1 MVEHILVPVDSS
13 ASAWR
18 ALDYVLDEHPEKQYT
33 VLHVVDLIAGGRDT
47 AGRQDARAHA
57 EKIVKQATDV
67 CLESGLD
74 EDSFDVITKDGK
86 PAATIVRVANERNV
100 DQIVM
105 GSRGLSDVDKLLLG
119 SVAETVVRRASCP
132 VNVIR

>member
-1 MVEHILVPVDSS
+1 MVKHILVPVDSS
-13 ASAWR
+13 SSAWR

-33 VLHVVDLIAGGRDT
+33 ILHVVDLIAGGRDT
-47 AGRQDARAHA
+47 EGRQDARGHA
-57 EKIVKQATDV
+57 TEIVEHATEQ
-67 CLESGLD
+67 CLDAGLD
-74 EDSFDVITKDGK
+74 EDSFEVLTKDGK
-86 PAATIVRVANERNV
+86 PAATIVQVANERGV